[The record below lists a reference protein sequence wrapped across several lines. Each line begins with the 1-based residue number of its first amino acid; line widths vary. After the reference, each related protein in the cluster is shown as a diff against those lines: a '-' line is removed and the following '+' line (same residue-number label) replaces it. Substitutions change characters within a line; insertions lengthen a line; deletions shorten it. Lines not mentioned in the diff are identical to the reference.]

1 MVLHGGV
8 NRGLLSWFLTGQP
21 VFLGGL
27 AQDTG
32 CLNII
37 DVGTGPANSV
47 VRVVNFC
54 PIDTLQTDDPA
65 FDDGTSARE
74 IPQAAHVARRSRRHR
89 MNQLGAVTGRHAF
102 DVERLAAH
110 LERHLP
116 EFRGPVEVQQFQ
128 GGQSNPTYLITTP
141 TAKYVMRSKP
151 GPAAKLLPSA
161 HAVERE
167 FHVMRSLAAQG
178 IPVPWTLLL
187 VEDESVIGRAFYL
200 MQHVEGRIFWDQSLP
215 ELGRAD
221 RAAIYDEMNRV
232 IARLHSVDVERAGLA
247 DYGKAGNYFERQIG
261 RWSKQYRASET
272 ERVEAMDHLIEWLP
286 GHIPAG
292 DETTVVHGD
301 YRLDNLIF
309 HPTEPRIVAILDWE
323 LSTLGH
329 PLADFSYHCMSWHI
343 PPGGFRGIAG
353 LDYAALGIPDE
364 KEYIRRYVERTGRA
378 AIQNWNFY
386 LAYNLFRIAAILQ
399 GVYKRATEGIASSND
414 AVKHGENARALADL
428 GWRYAQR
435 A

>member
-1 MVLHGGV
+1 
-8 NRGLLSWFLTGQP
+8 
-21 VFLGGL
+21 
-27 AQDTG
+27 
-32 CLNII
+32 
-37 DVGTGPANSV
+37 
-47 VRVVNFC
+47 
-54 PIDTLQTDDPA
+54 
-65 FDDGTSARE
+65 
-74 IPQAAHVARRSRRHR
+74 
-89 MNQLGAVTGRHAF
+89 MNQLGPVTGRHAF
-102 DVERLAAH
+102 DVGRLATH
-110 LERHLP
+110 LARHLP
-116 EFRGPVEVQQFQ
+116 DFRGPVEVQQFQ
-128 GGQSNPTYLITTP
+128 GGQSNPTYLIATP

-161 HAVERE
+161 HAIERE
-167 FHVMRSLAAQG
+167 FHVMRALAAQG

-200 MQHVEGRIFWDQSLP
+200 MQHVDGRIFWDQSLP
-215 ELGRAD
+215 DLDPVE

-232 IARLHSVDVERAGLA
+232 IARLHSVDIERAGLA

-272 ERVEAMDHLIEWLP
+272 DRIEAMDRLIEWLP
-286 GHIPAG
+286 KHIPAG

-301 YRLDNLIF
+301 YRMDNLIF
-309 HPTEPRIVAILDWE
+309 HPVEPRIIAILDWE

-343 PPGGFRGIAG
+343 PPGAFRGIAG
-353 LDYAALGIPDE
+353 LDLAALGIPE
-364 KEYIRRYVERTGRA
+364 EQEYIRRYVERTGRP
-378 AIQNWNFY
+378 AIENWNFY

-399 GVYKRATEGIASSND
+399 GVYKRATEGMASSDN
-414 AVKHGENARALADL
+414 AKQASENAKALAEL